1 MCAGRTA
8 SLTWMDSICAAEHHG
23 QSVNWAHPT
32 SNSTHPP
39 HISPHGF
46 SMFSSSSF
54 LETDGGF
61 RIPLSLP
68 IQGGAHRRSP
78 AGHIPQV
85 SSAWLSDRLSSPDG
99 EVVLKKCSHRRSAS
113 DSVAFVDSSYQF
125 MSYLENVTEEDEF
138 IRQETALSTCMP
150 NHRRGLSAGN
160 DSNHHGLQCKLPAT
174 PRSYPEK
181 VARGAQSSRRENFVK
196 IGGVESYHRQHR
208 HENLAACNREG
219 FNFAKSG
226 SLEVS
231 WNAEKDKKHVTLAIS
246 SSKSDC
252 WLASRDSDQVDPK
265 TAQRIL
271 ANRQSDQRSRVRK
284 LHYISELESN
294 VGKIEAEVASLSPKI
309 RYHEHERVLLN
320 VENVILKQKLA
331 ALTKAQR
338 LKEALNES
346 LKSEVQ
352 RLRQMFNQEQPPAL
366 QYPQQRPLFLDVLDL
381 QFLEFSKLD
390 LGPPTTKPKL
400 PSVFE
405 GVRGS
410 SNRPSLY
417 STKVISF
424 IHAQDNNNAD
434 SPSSHAAKGL
444 ALPSCMAPGG
454 KAYGGG
460 LMADASTSSLVNNS

>member
-160 DSNHHGLQCKLPAT
+160 D
-174 PRSYPEK
+174 R
-181 VARGAQSSRRENFVK
+181 
-196 IGGVESYHRQHR
+196 
-208 HENLAACNREG
+208 
-219 FNFAKSG
+219 
-226 SLEVS
+226 
-231 WNAEKDKKHVTLAIS
+231 
-246 SSKSDC
+246 
-252 WLASRDSDQVDPK
+252 
-265 TAQRIL
+265 
-271 ANRQSDQRSRVRK
+271 
-284 LHYISELESN
+284 
-294 VGKIEAEVASLSPKI
+294 
-309 RYHEHERVLLN
+309 
-320 VENVILKQKLA
+320 
-331 ALTKAQR
+331 
-338 LKEALNES
+338 
-346 LKSEVQ
+346 
-352 RLRQMFNQEQPPAL
+352 
-366 QYPQQRPLFLDVLDL
+366 
-381 QFLEFSKLD
+381 
-390 LGPPTTKPKL
+390 
-400 PSVFE
+400 
-405 GVRGS
+405 
-410 SNRPSLY
+410 
-417 STKVISF
+417 
-424 IHAQDNNNAD
+424 
-434 SPSSHAAKGL
+434 
-444 ALPSCMAPGG
+444 
-454 KAYGGG
+454 
-460 LMADASTSSLVNNS
+460 